1 MEKEALIKLNGRAEG
16 AESDIIDFTSIG
28 KVDIKEDSICIEY
41 DESEMSGM
49 EGSVSKIII
58 TGDTVTLNRM
68 GTYVSTMAFV
78 EGQEMP
84 AEIITPY
91 GMMKLKV
98 FTDKIKLDV
107 TKNHIDLV
115 LDYTFSMGGERV
127 KNYLTLSC
135 LLR

>member
-1 MEKEALIKLNGRAEG
+1 MEKEALIKLHGKAEG
-16 AESDIIDFTSIG
+16 SDSDIIDFTSVG
-28 KVDIKEDSICIEY
+28 KVAIEENIICIEY

-58 TGDTVTLNRM
+58 AGDTVTLNRM
-68 GTYVSTMAFV
+68 RTYVSTMAFIQ
-78 EGQEMP
+78 GQEMP

-98 FTDKIKLDV
+98 FTDEIKLDV
-107 TKNHIDLV
+107 TENNIELM
-115 LDYTFSMGGERV
+115 LDYAFSMGGERV

-135 LLR
+135 HIR

>member
-1 MEKEALIKLNGRAEG
+1 LEKEAFIKLRGRAEG
-16 AESDIIDFTSIG
+16 EKSDIIDFTSVG
-28 KVDIKEDSICIEY
+28 KVDIKEGSITIEY

-58 TGDTVTLNRM
+58 SGNTVTLNRM
-68 GTYVSTMAFV
+68 GTFVSTMAFV

-91 GMMKLKV
+91 GMMNLNV
-98 FTDKIKLDV
+98 FTDKVKLEITD
-107 TKNHIDLV
+107 KHIELDLN
-115 LDYTFSMGGERV
+115 YAFSMGGERV

-135 LLR
+135 QIS